1 MPSLPANAGLLDDY
15 GSDPNVDKEPAKKTK
30 ELARDKGKPE
40 SNSEPNLRSN
50 YYYPTN
56 KGECCFRPSSFS
68 FRGLVVKSVS
78 FFFRAIFISRRLWAI
93 AFFSLARS

>member
-1 MPSLPANAGLLDDY
+1 LLDDY
-15 GSDPNVDKEPAKKTK
+15 GSDPNVDREPAKKTK

-56 KGECCFRPSSFS
+56 KGECCFPPSSFR
-68 FRGLVVKSVS
+68 FLRVGRQSVS
-78 FFFRAIFISRRLWAI
+78 FFFR
-93 AFFSLARS
+93 